1 MFVRRVASCRR
12 SVGAACVWHDA
23 WPIDATTLI
32 RLVAALLVASAV
44 GGLAVEA
51 EARPAIEPLPNLPY
65 FVYGLAAGVELRI
78 LFCERKIPR

>member
-1 MFVRRVASCRR
+1 
-12 SVGAACVWHDA
+12 
-23 WPIDATTLI
+23 
-32 RLVAALLVASAV
+32 VAALLVASAV